1 MIYYNYTHKLNY
13 HFRFYYI
20 DYINCGRYLMAM
32 NLTGT
37 LGEMCRSEY
46 NNSNL
51 CIGGDL
57 DYRSPDGSCNNL
69 ERNYLGKA
77 NTAYK
82 RLLPP
87 SYTDGNILYFLS
99 NVNHP

>member
-1 MIYYNYTHKLNY
+1 MHKLNY
-13 HFRFYYI
+13 HFSLGYI
-20 DYINCGRYLMAM
+20 SQRNCSKDIGLL

-37 LGEMCRSEY
+37 ILGEMCMSEY

-51 CIGGDL
+51 CTGKNL
-57 DYRSPDGSCNNL
+57 DYRSADGSCNNL

-82 RLLPP
+82 RLLFPE
-87 SYTDGNILYFLS
+87 YTDGNIS
-99 NVNHP
+99 